1 MEELLKVTENSQ
13 HQQVVSARELYRGL
27 NLKKRFS
34 AWVEQN
40 FEAFEQGT
48 DYQGVLIGTPYNMAR
63 PNGKQQQL
71 QDYALSIDMAKNLAL
86 MSKTARGAMYR
97 AYLIDVENRWN
108 DPAEVIRRG
117 YTLLYEENR
126 QLKVENAHMAPKV
139 EYFHQQMHN
148 PGLMT
153 TTVIAKRFGKSATWL
168 NRWLEAHGIIYR
180 QGKSWVVRQHFANE
194 GYADYENWA
203 DEDGKHVHP
212 LLKWTQKGQK
222 FIYDC
227 LLAEGLK
234 PVLISMSLD
243 PDDERVKA

>member
-27 NLKKRFS
+27 GLRKRFS
-34 AWVEQN
+34 SWIEQN
-40 FEAFEQGT
+40 FEGFEEGSDYTTVPQGT
-48 DYQGVLIGTPYNMAR
+48 VVVSGNGTQRRYD
-63 PNGKQQQL
+63 
-71 QDYALSIDMAKNLAL
+71 DYALSIDMAKNLAL

-117 YTLLYEENR
+117 YTLLYEENK
-126 QLKVENAHMAPKV
+126 QLKVENARMAPKV
-139 EYFHQQMHN
+139 EYFDQQMHN

-168 NRWLEAHGIIYR
+168 NRWLEAHNVIYR

-194 GYADYENWA
+194 GYADYETWSDDDN
-203 DEDGKHVHP
+203 KHVHP

-227 LLAEGLK
+227 LLAEGFK
-234 PVLISMSLD
+234 PVLISMSLN
-243 PDDERVKA
+243 PDDEGVKA